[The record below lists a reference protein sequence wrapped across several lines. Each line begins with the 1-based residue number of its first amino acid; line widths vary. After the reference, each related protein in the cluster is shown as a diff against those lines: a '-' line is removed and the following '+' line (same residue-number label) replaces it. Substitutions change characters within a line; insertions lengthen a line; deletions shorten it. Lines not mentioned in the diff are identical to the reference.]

1 MSRMRTA
8 RHLWAAFAAALVAAT
23 SASAAR
29 AEYPERPVTFVV
41 PYAPGGAVDLLARL
55 LGQRLEERL
64 GTPFVIENRVGASSA
79 IAAAYVAKS
88 PPDGYTILMAT
99 STTMAINSAVFK
111 KLTYTPLVDL
121 SPLALI
127 ANSPFVLVVNN
138 ALPVRSVT
146 DLVQLAK
153 SKPGELSYGSSG
165 PGSAHHLD
173 MQLLAS
179 MTGIK
184 LTHVPYKGT
193 VPALNDVVAGHI
205 QMMFAD
211 SSAALPMIRSGT
223 LRALGV
229 STAKRIEGA
238 PELPSIA
245 ENGLPGYDASAW
257 QMVVAPSNMPKPVVE
272 KLYNA
277 LRAIQEKPDFRAAIV
292 ERGMG
297 PLNSPSPDELE
308 QFVKAEI
315 VRWSKV
321 AKDAGVAQT
330 Q

>member
-1 MSRMRTA
+1 MRAA
-8 RHLWAAFAAALVAAT
+8 RLIAAAVLAGAVFV
-23 SASAAR
+23 SPAR
-29 AEYPERPVTFVV
+29 AEYPERAITFVV
-41 PYAPGGAVDLLARL
+41 PYAPGGAVDLLART
-55 LGQRLEERL
+55 LGQQLEQKL
-64 GTPFVIENRVGASSA
+64 GVPFIIENRVGASSA
-79 IAAAYVAKS
+79 IAATYVAKS
-88 PPDGYTILMAT
+88 PADGYTILMAT

-121 SPLALI
+121 APLALI

-138 ALPVRSVT
+138 ALPARSVT

-153 SKPGELSYGSSG
+153 SKPGGLSYGSSG

-179 MTGIK
+179 MTGIQ

-223 LRALGV
+223 LRSLGV
-229 STAKRIEGA
+229 STAKRLVGA

-245 ENGLPGYDASAW
+245 ENGLPGYDATAW
-257 QMVVAPSNMPKPVVE
+257 QMVAAPANMPKPVAE
-272 KLYNA
+272 RLHNA
-277 LRAIQEKPDFRAAIV
+277 LREIQENPAFRALLV
-292 ERGMG
+292 ERGQE
-297 PLNSPSPDELE
+297 PLNGLPLDKLE
-308 QFVKAEI
+308 QFVRAEI
-315 VRWSKV
+315 VRWGQV
-321 AKDAGVAQT
+321 AKDAGVAET

>member
-1 MSRMRTA
+1 MRAMRSA
-8 RHLWAAFAAALVAAT
+8 RLVALVLAAVATAAAAPV
-23 SASAAR
+23 AR

-41 PYAPGGAVDLLARL
+41 PYAPGGAVDLLART
-55 LGQRLEERL
+55 LGQQLEQKL
-64 GTPFVIENRVGASSA
+64 GVPFVIENRVGASSA
-79 IAAAYVAKS
+79 IAAAYVAKA
-88 PPDGYTILMAT
+88 PADGYTILMAT

-111 KLTYTPLVDL
+111 KMSYTPLVDL
-121 SPLALI
+121 APLALI

-179 MTGIK
+179 MTGIQ

-211 SSAALPMIRSGT
+211 SSAAIPMIRSGA
-223 LRALGV
+223 LRTLGV
-229 STAKRIEGA
+229 STARRLEGA

-257 QMVVAPSNMPKPVVE
+257 LMVVAPSNMPKPVVE
-272 KLYNA
+272 RLYKTIQ
-277 LRAIQEKPDFRAAIV
+277 AIQGNPGFRASLV
-292 ERGMG
+292 ERGLG
-297 PLNSPSPDELE
+297 PLNSPAPDELE
-308 QFVKAEI
+308 QFVRAEI
-315 VRWSKV
+315 VRWGKV
-321 AKDAGVAQT
+321 AQDAGVAQT

>member
-1 MSRMRTA
+1 MRAMPTVRNVLLGLA
-8 RHLWAAFAAALVAAT
+8 VVVAL
-23 SASAAR
+23 ASHAR
-29 AEYPERPVTFVV
+29 AEYPERSVTFVV
-41 PYAPGGAVDLLARL
+41 PYAPGGAVDLLARTL
-55 LGQRLEERL
+55 AQHLEQRL
-64 GTPFVIENRVGASSA
+64 GVPFVIENRVGASSA

-88 PPDGYTILMAT
+88 PADGYTILMAT

-111 KLTYTPLVDL
+111 KLAYTPLVDL
-121 SPLALI
+121 SPLTLV
-127 ANSPFVLVVNN
+127 ANSPFVLVANN
-138 ALPVRSVT
+138 ALPVRSVA

-165 PGSAHHLD
+165 PGSAHQLY

-184 LTHVPYKGT
+184 LTHIPYKGT

-223 LRALGV
+223 LRSLGV
-229 STAKRIEGA
+229 STEKRLEGA
-238 PELPSIA
+238 PELPSVA
-245 ENGLPGYDASAW
+245 ENGVPGYDASAW

-272 KLYNA
+272 KLLKA
-277 LRAIQEKPDFRAAIV
+277 FQAIQDNPAFRALLV
-292 ERGMG
+292 ERGLG
-297 PLNSPSPDELE
+297 PLTSPSPAELE
-308 QFVKAEI
+308 RFVRAEI
-315 VRWSKV
+315 VRWGRV
-321 AKDAGVAQT
+321 AEDAGVAQT